1 MIQAPAV
8 FCQLVQHSLLSKTI
22 RKLSAKAEVGVWETE
37 TEKWEEKNSTEF
49 DIYIYIYI
57 KVIKLNIVTYYT
69 HRGLIL
75 FHFNM
80 LLCQNNSPNSKKDL
94 FIYFFR
100 LAFNLNLLCF

>member
-37 TEKWEEKNSTEF
+37 TEKWEEKNSMKF
-49 DIYIYIYI
+49 DIYI
-57 KVIKLNIVTYYT
+57 KVVKLNIVTYYT

-100 LAFNLNLLCF
+100 LAFNLNLLRF

>member
-37 TEKWEEKNSTEF
+37 TEKWEEKNSMKF
-49 DIYIYIYI
+49 DIYI
-57 KVIKLNIVTYYT
+57 KVVKLNIVTYYT

-80 LLCQNNSPNSKKDL
+80 LLRQNNSPNSKKDL

-100 LAFNLNLLCF
+100 LAFNLNLLRF

>member
-37 TEKWEEKNSTEF
+37 TEKWEEKNSMKF
-49 DIYIYIYI
+49 DIYI
-57 KVIKLNIVTYYT
+57 KVVKLNIVTYYT